1 MITHALVP
9 SIRNN
14 SLVDIEISGGNISRI
29 ATAGDI
35 EPGDHEVL
43 DVDGRVVMPGLWDE
57 HVHFSLWALH
67 RRRHSLQAATSAQ
80 EAADIMAEAI
90 RQAKARGD
98 HDPVIVGTG
107 YRDGL
112 WPDAKT
118 TALLDAATG
127 DTPVVLLSVD
137 VHSCWV
143 NTATLRAFGVVGHD
157 EDGVLREQECFELTG
172 RISDVD
178 DLTMDQ
184 WALDAAEAAAARGV
198 VGIVDLEMRYNPEDW
213 RRRVQASGGR
223 YPLRIDAGVYLE
235 NLDRAI
241 SEGLKTG
248 TPIAPGVVM
257 GPFKIITDGSLNT
270 RTAHVCEPY
279 LGVPGTEFGAMNY
292 PLDELESVLVKAS
305 QAGLSLAVHAIG
317 DQANAI
323 ILDMMERNK
332 LRGRIEHA
340 QLVKAEDFVR
350 FGALGIVASVQP
362 EQAVDDRDVTDVY
375 WADRVHRTFALK
387 TLKDSGATLVMGSDA
402 PVAPLDPWV
411 TIAAAVTRTR
421 DGREPWQAQESLTI
435 TEAIDASARTRLEV
449 GQPADLI
456 ALDANP
462 YWLAEALA
470 HDPAKLSDVLREM
483 PVALTLVAG
492 QQTHSTL

>member
-1 MITHALVP
+1 MITNALVP
-9 SIRNN
+9 GLRQT
-14 SLVDIEISGGNISRI
+14 SLVDIEISGGVITTI
-29 ATAGDI
+29 APAG
-35 EPGDHEVL
+35 ESAPGDHEVR

-67 RRRHSLQAATSAQ
+67 RRRHSLQGASSAK
-80 EAADIMAEAI
+80 EAAEIMAQAI
-90 RQAKARGD
+90 REAKARGD
-98 HDPVIVGTG
+98 RDPVIVGTG

-112 WPDAKT
+112 WPDEKT
-118 TALLDAATG
+118 TAILDAATG

-157 EDGVLREQECFELTG
+157 VDGVLREQECFELTG

-184 WALDAAEAAAARGV
+184 WALDAAEAAATRGV

-213 RRRVQASGGR
+213 RRRVASSGGR
-223 YPLRIDAGVYLE
+223 YPLLVEAGVYLD
-235 NLDRAI
+235 NVDRAI
-241 SEGLKTG
+241 AEGLKTG
-248 TPIAPGVVM
+248 MPIAPGVVM

-279 LGVPGTEFGAMNY
+279 LGVEGAEFGAMNY
-292 PLDELESVLVKAS
+292 PLDELEGVLVKAS
-305 QAGLSLAVHAIG
+305 KAGLSLAVHAIG
-317 DQANAI
+317 DQANTI
-323 ILDMMERNK
+323 ILDMMEKNN
-332 LRGRIEHA
+332 LGGRIEHA
-340 QLVKAEDFVR
+340 QLVRVEDFPR

-421 DGREPWQAQESLTI
+421 DGREPWQPQESLTI
-435 TEAIDASARTRLEV
+435 TEAIDASVRTSLEV
-449 GQPADLI
+449 GQPANLI

-470 HDPAKLSDVLREM
+470 SDPAKLSDALRDM

-492 QQTHSTL
+492 EQTHSTL